1 MNSEGFVQHLLC
13 PFHFLSRRFKNVR
26 YFFLQEYEGQIQVLQ
41 EKVEQQ
47 SMLSSM
53 VQEDSVSEEESK
65 SYTN

>member
-1 MNSEGFVQHLLC
+1 M
-13 PFHFLSRRFKNVR
+13 R